1 MWSQPKHLTNSRTQ
15 MQKFNTPVAGH
26 LLNVLCTFIKGN
38 NKNATTTSMNV
49 SIVDVEQI
57 NVVWEQA
64 ESNSDF
70 LKKPLW
76 LKEIAII

>member
-1 MWSQPKHLTNSRTQ
+1 
-15 MQKFNTPVAGH
+15 
-26 LLNVLCTFIKGN
+26 
-38 NKNATTTSMNV
+38 MNV
-49 SIVDVEQI
+49 SIVDFEQI